1 MLRDLIELTELASED
16 QISSFNVRKSFVYY
30 DPYEP
35 AESVTYSYLKFE
47 DEQKLRASVVLDY
60 YRK

>member
-1 MLRDLIELTELASED
+1 MLRDLIDLTEQASGN
-16 QISSFNVRKSFVYY
+16 QISNFSMRKSFVYY